1 MNRTP
6 NRKSQFVVS
15 CRRLMRNRLAVLGLA
30 IILMILLI
38 AILSPS
44 LGLQDPLRQD
54 FRVINRGPSTEHLFG
69 TDQMGR
75 DIFSRVL
82 YGAQIT
88 LGISSL
94 AVLMGFSIG
103 TLIGMIGGYYGR
115 KIDGI
120 VGYLTDVLLAFP
132 GLLLAI
138 AVVAAIGPGITGV
151 IVATGFSSI
160 PQFIRMT
167 RGIVLSEKEKDYVT
181 AARAIGESS
190 SAIMGRY
197 ILPNCIPALVVL
209 LTMRM
214 GVIILIAAGLSFLGL
229 GAQPPLPE
237 WGAMLSEGREYLV
250 TAPHISI
257 LPGIAIMILVLAFN
271 LLGDGLRDALDPR
284 MKL

>member
-1 MNRTP
+1 
-6 NRKSQFVVS
+6 
-15 CRRLMRNRLAVLGLA
+15 MRNRLAVLGLA

>member
-1 MNRTP
+1 MNKRP
-6 NRKSQFVVS
+6 KKKNQFIVT
-15 CRRLMRNRLAVLGLA
+15 CRRLMRNKLAVSGLTTIL
-30 IILMILLI
+30 IIVLV
-38 AILSPS
+38 AILAPY
-44 LGLQDPLRQD
+44 LGLQDPLKQN
-54 FRVINRGPSTEHLFG
+54 FRLINKGTSMEHLFG

-75 DIFSRVL
+75 DILSRVL
-82 YGAQIT
+82 HGAKVT
-88 LGISSL
+88 LGISSF

-115 KIDGI
+115 KIDVI
-120 VGYLTDVLLAFP
+120 VSYLTDILLAFP

-151 IVATGFSSI
+151 IVASGFSSI
-160 PQFIRMT
+160 PQFIRIT
-167 RGIVLSEKEKDYVT
+167 RGIVLSEKEKDYVI
-181 AARAIGESS
+181 AARATGESS

-197 ILPNCIPALVVL
+197 ILPNCIPSLVVL

-257 LPGIAIMILVLAFN
+257 FPGIAIMILVLAFN